1 LRSDFVKTSKKQRS
15 NIVDIKIKDILH
27 YSFLG
32 ICIAHKKDPYGLN
45 TSFTIRNVFDRVPVE
60 TIVILYSPVID
71 DVSIYS
77 DIQKLKRIIHNKYY
91 FLRKKPMP
99 QSVITFDYVT
109 DITED
114 IINKKDDTYTNAIA
128 E

>member
-1 LRSDFVKTSKKQRS
+1 VNKGKKQRS
-15 NIVDIKIKDILH
+15 DIVQIQIKDILH
-27 YSFLG
+27 YSFIG

-77 DIQKLKRIIHNKYY
+77 DIKKLKRIIHNKYY

-109 DITED
+109 DITAD
-114 IINKKDDTYTNAIA
+114 FINKKDDIYSDAIV